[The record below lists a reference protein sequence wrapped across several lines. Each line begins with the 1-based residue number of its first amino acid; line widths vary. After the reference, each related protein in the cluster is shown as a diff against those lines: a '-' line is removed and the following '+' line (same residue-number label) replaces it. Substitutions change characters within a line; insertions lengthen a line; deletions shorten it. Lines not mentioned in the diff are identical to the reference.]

1 MDGQRDTLVPSDV
14 RSCVVS
20 RKCKMSKWSEWRI
33 DNECII
39 PSSSANTISSNDRK
53 GHIRTQV
60 EEDKDTNIASSDDDL
75 LQKGFSVD
83 DDDFST
89 SMIRMIRTRH
99 VERLPQGMGR
109 PCPHFKEYKQGH
121 EEEIMRKDNKNNLP
135 SSFTEDTNNNFDIRN
150 TNIKIN
156 NNHQQQPNTYQE
168 HQKYNKKKKKRMFDR
183 NRNFDDNPNNEH
195 IRSRS
200 QKPIISSTI
209 PGCKNR

>member
-39 PSSSANTISSNDRK
+39 PSSSANTISSDDRK
-53 GHIRTQV
+53 GHSPTQV
-60 EEDKDTNIASSDDDL
+60 EDKDTAEDV
-75 LQKGFSVD
+75 QKGFLVD
-83 DDDFST
+83 GDGFST

-121 EEEIMRKDNKNNLP
+121 EEEIMRKDNKNNLL
-135 SSFTEDTNNNFDIRN
+135 SSFTDTNSRVN

-156 NNHQQQPNTYQE
+156 KHDSQHQIYKNDDMNRSL
-168 HQKYNKKKKKRMFDR
+168 NK
-183 NRNFDDNPNNEH
+183 NINNEK
-195 IRSRS
+195 IANR
-200 QKPIISSTI
+200 QPITSTR
-209 PGCKNR
+209 CKNR

>member
-1 MDGQRDTLVPSDV
+1 MDGQRDTLVPSDI

-39 PSSSANTISSNDRK
+39 SSSSSTNTISSNDRK
-53 GHIRTQV
+53 GHLPTQAKV
-60 EEDKDTNIASSDDDL
+60 DKDTNVPAADDDGTQEGL
-75 LQKGFSVD
+75 VD

-121 EEEIMRKDNKNNLP
+121 EEEIMRNDNKNNLL
-135 SSFTEDTNNNFDIRN
+135 SSFVDDTNSRRN
-150 TNIKIN
+150 TNIKMK
-156 NNHQQQPNTYQE
+156 QQPNTHHSR
-168 HQKYNKKKKKRMFDR
+168 HQKEENTNRSQNK
-183 NRNFDDNPNNEH
+183 NINNEN
-195 IRSRS
+195 IVSR
-200 QKPIISSTI
+200 QPITSTR
-209 PGCKNR
+209 CKNR

>member
-60 EEDKDTNIASSDDDL
+60 EEDKDTNIAPSDDDL
-75 LQKGFSVD
+75 LQKGFSVDDD

-99 VERLPQGMGR
+99 VER
-109 PCPHFKEYKQGH
+109 
-121 EEEIMRKDNKNNLP
+121 
-135 SSFTEDTNNNFDIRN
+135 
-150 TNIKIN
+150 
-156 NNHQQQPNTYQE
+156 
-168 HQKYNKKKKKRMFDR
+168 
-183 NRNFDDNPNNEH
+183 
-195 IRSRS
+195 
-200 QKPIISSTI
+200 
-209 PGCKNR
+209 

>member
-1 MDGQRDTLVPSDV
+1 MDGQRDTLVPSDI

-39 PSSSANTISSNDRK
+39 SSSSSTNTISSNDRK
-53 GHIRTQV
+53 GHLPTQAKV
-60 EEDKDTNIASSDDDL
+60 DKDTNVPAADDDGTQEGL
-75 LQKGFSVD
+75 VD

-121 EEEIMRKDNKNNLP
+121 EEEIMRNDNKNNLL
-135 SSFTEDTNNNFDIRN
+135 SSFADDTNSRRN
-150 TNIKIN
+150 TNIKMK
-156 NNHQQQPNTYQE
+156 QQPNTHHSR
-168 HQKYNKKKKKRMFDR
+168 HQKEENTNRSQNK
-183 NRNFDDNPNNEH
+183 NINNEN
-195 IRSRS
+195 IVSR
-200 QKPIISSTI
+200 QPITSTR
-209 PGCKNR
+209 CKNR

>member
-20 RKCKMSKWSEWRI
+20 RKCKMSKWTEWRI

-39 PSSSANTISSNDRK
+39 PSSSANTISSDDRK
-53 GHIRTQV
+53 GHVRTQV
-60 EEDKDTNIASSDDDL
+60 ERDKDTNVADNVH
-75 LQKGFSVD
+75 KGFLVD
-83 DDDFST
+83 TNDDGGFST

-135 SSFTEDTNNNFDIRN
+135 SSFSDDDSTNSRRK
-150 TNIKIN
+150 TNIKIK
-156 NNHQQQPNTYQE
+156 QPNTL
-168 HQKYNKKKKKRMFDR
+168 HQKYNINLKADM
-183 NRNFDDNPNNEH
+183 NRRRSFDDDKNTNNEN
-195 IRSRS
+195 IANR
-200 QKPIISSTI
+200 QPITSTTR
-209 PGCKNR
+209 CKNR

>member
-60 EEDKDTNIASSDDDL
+60 EEDKDINSADDV
-75 LQKGFSVD
+75 QKGFLVD
-83 DDDFST
+83 TNDDGGFST

-121 EEEIMRKDNKNNLP
+121 EEEIMRKDNKNNLL
-135 SSFTEDTNNNFDIRN
+135 SSFSDDDSTNSRRN
-150 TNIKIN
+150 TNIKIK
-156 NNHQQQPNTYQE
+156 QRSTQ
-168 HQKYNKKKKKRMFDR
+168 HQKYNINLKADM
-183 NRNFDDNPNNEH
+183 NRRRSFDDDKNTNNEN
-195 IRSRS
+195 IANR
-200 QKPIISSTI
+200 QPITSTTR
-209 PGCKNR
+209 CKNR